1 MYMSNNRNTGRN
13 NAAFILI
20 VSLLIIV
27 FIIVS
32 YFMLSKEFVKG
43 GDGLNL
49 NTPQATQSNRPGL
62 LNTGDK
68 EVFHVR
74 DNIFTYDQAK
84 AICAAHNSRL
94 ATIEEMIDAYRKGA
108 NWCSYGWSDGQ
119 LALYPTQKDFWAKLQ
134 SDPYRKNECGKPGVN
149 GGYFANKA
157 YHFGA
162 NCFGK
167 KPTPKPDEK
176 DKQKYIGKA
185 TLTGIERQIS
195 EYQKTKGEFKVAPF
209 SNDSWSQ

>member
-1 MYMSNNRNTGRN
+1 MYMRNNRNTGRN

-32 YFMLSKEFVKG
+32 YFMLSKDFVK
-43 GDGLNL
+43 DGSRLTPI
-49 NTPQATQSNRPGL
+49 TPQSAQSSRPGL
-62 LNTGDK
+62 LNTSNK
-68 EVFHVR
+68 EVFHIR

-149 GGYFANKA
+149 GGYFENKA

-167 KPTPKPDEK
+167 KPAPKPNEK
-176 DKQKYIGKA
+176 DKQKYIGKSR
-185 TLTGIERQIS
+185 LTGMERQIS
-195 EYQKTKGEFKVAPF
+195 EYQNTKGEFEVAPF